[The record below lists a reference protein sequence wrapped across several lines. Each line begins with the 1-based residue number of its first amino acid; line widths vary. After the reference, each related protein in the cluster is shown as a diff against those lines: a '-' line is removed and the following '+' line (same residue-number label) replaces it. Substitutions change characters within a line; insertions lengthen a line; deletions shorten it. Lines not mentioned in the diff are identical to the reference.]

1 LAIQAFFV
9 VQVAEDKMVPLVVLV
24 ALLVVEAR
32 GKMAVEVEALLF
44 ALVALLVVE
53 VEDKVAALF
62 VLVVLM
68 AVRAEVEVLVVV
80 V

>member
-1 LAIQAFFV
+1 M